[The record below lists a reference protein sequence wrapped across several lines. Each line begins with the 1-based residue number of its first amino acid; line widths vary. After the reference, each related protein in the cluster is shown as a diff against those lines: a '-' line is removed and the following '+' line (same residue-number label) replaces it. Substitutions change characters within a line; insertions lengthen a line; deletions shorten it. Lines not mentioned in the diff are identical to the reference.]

1 MNIILDLDQKEVE
14 DIIYMIKG
22 MPSQPSFLASIEA
35 QLAAHL
41 VEPVEKA
48 PVVKEVPV
56 VEEAP
61 VATP

>member
-22 MPSQPSFLASIEA
+22 MPSQPAFLASIEA

-41 VEPVEKA
+41 VEPVED
-48 PVVKEVPV
+48 VPA
-56 VEEAP
+56 EDPP
-61 VATP
+61 VAAPKKKK